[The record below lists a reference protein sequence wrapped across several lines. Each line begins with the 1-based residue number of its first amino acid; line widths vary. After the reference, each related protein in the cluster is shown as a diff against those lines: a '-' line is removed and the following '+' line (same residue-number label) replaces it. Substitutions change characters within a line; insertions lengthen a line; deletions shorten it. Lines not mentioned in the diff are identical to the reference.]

1 MIGVIVRKLSCWKY
15 NSEIFE
21 LIFYIRVDDYFISDC
36 DIKSI
41 CFKL

>member
-21 LIFYIRVDDYFISDC
+21 LIFYIRVDDYFIRDC
-36 DIKSI
+36 DIKNI
-41 CFKL
+41 FFKL